1 MHRII
6 RRFQSIVRS
15 CPRLTVMV
23 SSAAA
28 NVIFRKNS
36 VFGEYCK
43 EWSIGIYAGDS
54 PLNIAP
60 MEGVINPVLTARDVT
75 DIHAEAVAD
84 PFMIR
89 RNGKWYMFFEVIRQ
103 ESGHGDIGLATSHDG
118 LKWNYEQIVLV
129 EPFHLSY
136 PCVFEYNNELYMIP
150 ETSWES
156 SVRLYK
162 SNNFPYDWTFEKT
175 LISLPDVADATPFYY
190 DNKWWMFTSVA
201 SHDVLRLFFCE
212 DLTGEWQEHPCS
224 PVVEGNCRCAR
235 PGGRVL
241 VLDGRIIRFT
251 QDDYPTYGTALRAF
265 EIFELS
271 ATTYEEREMSPSPL
285 LCGNGSGWNRSGM
298 HHADI
303 HNLGPNEWFGCVDGF
318 SRRLVLGLRF

>member
-1 MHRII
+1 MA
-6 RRFQSIVRS
+6 
-15 CPRLTVMV
+15 

-28 NVIFRKNS
+28 NVIFCKNS
-36 VFGEYCK
+36 IFGEYCK
-43 EWSIGIYAGDS
+43 EWSIGIYMGDS

-60 MEGVINPVLTARDVT
+60 MEGMANPVLTARDVN
-75 DIHAEAVAD
+75 DVYAEAVAD

-89 RNGKWYMFFEVIRQ
+89 QHGKWYMFFEVIHHD
-103 ESGHGDIGLATSHDG
+103 SKHGDIGLATSYDG
-118 LKWNYEQIVLV
+118 LKWKYEQIVLV

-136 PCVFEYNNELYMIP
+136 PCVFEWKKELYMIP
-150 ETSWES
+150 ETSWEN

-162 SNNFPYDWTFEKT
+162 SHNFPYDWTFEKT

-190 DNKWWMFTSVA
+190 DDKWWMFTSVA

-224 PVVEGNCRCAR
+224 PIIEGNCQIAR

-241 VLDGRIIRFT
+241 ILDGRIIRFA
-251 QDDYPTYGTALRAF
+251 QNDYPTYGTALRAF

-271 ATTYEEREMSPSPL
+271 TTTYKEKESSESPL
-285 LCGNGSGWNRSGM
+285 LSGTGSGWSRSGM
-298 HHADI
+298 HHADLHYI
-303 HNLGPNEWFGCVDGF
+303 GPDQWIGCVDGF
-318 SRRLVLGLRF
+318 SRRLVAGFRF